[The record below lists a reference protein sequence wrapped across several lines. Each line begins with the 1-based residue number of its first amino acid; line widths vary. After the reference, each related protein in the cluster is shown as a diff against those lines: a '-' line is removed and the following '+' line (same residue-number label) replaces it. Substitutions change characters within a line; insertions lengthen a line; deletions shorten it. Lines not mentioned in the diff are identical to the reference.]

1 MITGASSGIGAATA
15 RAAVLAGLDVALMG
29 RDEERLDALVAELG
43 PEHALA
49 LPGDATDFDQQA
61 RAVEAAI
68 ARFGGARRRVRQ
80 RRDRDLEAWHGAR
93 RSGGMAARQ

>member
-1 MITGASSGIGAATA
+1 MMTTRRSMMITGASSGIGAATA

-29 RDEERLDALVAELG
+29 RDKKRLDALVAELG

-68 ARFGGARRRVRQ
+68 ARFGGLDVVFAN
-80 RRDRDLEAWHGAR
+80 A
-93 RSGGMAARQ
+93 GMSTPIEI